1 MAERRRQNL
10 CFNCNERYNRG
21 HNRFCKRIFFVDGVE
36 IDDKPE
42 GEAAVTAISG
52 EVEAPT
58 FSLHAV
64 AGVAIGKTMQVRVS
78 VGATS
83 LIALLDTGSTHS
95 FIGEEA
101 AHRTGLPI
109 QPRPRLTATVA
120 NGERV
125 SCPGVLRGAPL
136 LIGDFHS
143 TVDLFVMPLA
153 GYDIVLGTDWMATLG
168 QLVWD
173 LVAGTVSFQHAGRAV
188 RWSAVLAPGAL
199 GPYTTTASD
208 SLLEELLAQFDTVFA
223 EPTGL
228 PPPRGREHAITL
240 KPGAQ
245 PVTVRPYR
253 YPAAHKDELERQCAA
268 MMAQGIVRRSD
279 SAFSSPVL
287 VKKADGAWR
296 FCVDYRALNALTVK
310 DAFPIPVL
318 DELLDELHGARFF
331 TKLDLRSGY
340 HQVRMR
346 PEDVHKTAF
355 RTHDG
360 LYEFLVMPFGLCNAP
375 ATFQSLMNDV
385 LRCLGESVLLG
396 EGRQRGGDGAVVVDE
411 FAVVARDAEEAAHR
425 RSGAGHRPL
434 VDGRHLGRIHGDAR
448 LGYDVAEVGHR
459 GGAER
464 ALAALDEEPV
474 KAQHGEDRTQV
485 SQVVGPS
492 RTVDQ
497 NIIKE
502 DKHKPT
508 EEGPQD
514 VVHQPLERR
523 RCAAQSE
530 RHDEELVEAVVG
542 AERGLVDVLRPH
554 PNLMVPRQLGEVAG
568 AMELVEQLIDDG
580 YRKSVLD
587 GECVEGAV
595 IDTETP

>member
-1 MAERRRQNL
+1 MAEPTLAEVMDMLKSMRMEMSTLKSDVATMKDKSSSSSGGGDDRRSEGPRDQDFHPKHKKWDFPRYDGTTDPMLFLNKCEAYFRQHRTMAEERVWIASYHLDGIAQLWFTQLQDDDGTPTWGRFKDLLDLRFGPPLRSAPMFELAECRRTGTVEEYSNRFQALLPRAGRLEEAQRVQLYTGGLLPPISNAVRIHNPGTLAAAMSLACQVEMMEAERLPPHPPRAPPRGIPPAPAPRPALPAPPPILQLPAPSVASQPGRGEGTQRRLSPEEMAERRRQNL
-10 CFNCNERYNRG
+10 CFNCNERYSRG

-173 LVAGTVSFQHAGRAV
+173 LVAGTVSFQHAGHAV
-188 RWSAVLAPGAL
+188 RWSAVPAPGAL

-245 PVTVRPYR
+245 PVTVQPYR
-253 YPAAHKDELERQCAA
+253 YPAAHKDELERQ
-268 MMAQGIVRRSD
+268 
-279 SAFSSPVL
+279 
-287 VKKADGAWR
+287 
-296 FCVDYRALNALTVK
+296 
-310 DAFPIPVL
+310 
-318 DELLDELHGARFF
+318 
-331 TKLDLRSGY
+331 
-340 HQVRMR
+340 
-346 PEDVHKTAF
+346 
-355 RTHDG
+355 
-360 LYEFLVMPFGLCNAP
+360 
-375 ATFQSLMNDV
+375 
-385 LRCLGESVLLG
+385 
-396 EGRQRGGDGAVVVDE
+396 
-411 FAVVARDAEEAAHR
+411 
-425 RSGAGHRPL
+425 
-434 VDGRHLGRIHGDAR
+434 
-448 LGYDVAEVGHR
+448 
-459 GGAER
+459 
-464 ALAALDEEPV
+464 
-474 KAQHGEDRTQV
+474 
-485 SQVVGPS
+485 
-492 RTVDQ
+492 
-497 NIIKE
+497 
-502 DKHKPT
+502 
-508 EEGPQD
+508 
-514 VVHQPLERR
+514 
-523 RCAAQSE
+523 
-530 RHDEELVEAVVG
+530 
-542 AERGLVDVLRPH
+542 
-554 PNLMVPRQLGEVAG
+554 
-568 AMELVEQLIDDG
+568 
-580 YRKSVLD
+580 
-587 GECVEGAV
+587 
-595 IDTETP
+595 